1 MTTLDVVSPKKKPE
15 PSAEE
20 LAALE
25 LVRMAKEQGLSLT
38 GPDGLLKQFT
48 KSVLETALNE
58 EMTEHLGHE
67 KNRAPEERDSAN
79 VRNGTRPKT
88 VLTEATGHVEIEVP
102 RDREGTFD
110 PVIVKKRQRRLNGVD
125 EIVLSLYAN
134 GLTTGE
140 ISAHFAQIYGA
151 SVSKETVSRI
161 TDKVL
166 EEMVTWQARPLEEVY
181 AAIFIDAIMV
191 KVRDGQVANRPIYA
205 AIGVTLA
212 GEKDILGLWAGTG
225 GEGAKFWM
233 SVLTDIRNR
242 GTKDSFFLVCDG
254 LKGLPEVVGNVWPQ
268 TIVQTCIIHLIRNT
282 FRLAS
287 KRDWDAIKRD
297 VKPIY
302 TAPNPAAA
310 RAALDELAEKWG
322 TKYAAII
329 RLWENAWEEFIPF
342 LDYDLEIRTVLCSTN
357 AIESL
362 NARYRRA
369 IRARG
374 HFPTEQAALKCL
386 YLVTR
391 SLDPTGRGRARWT
404 MRWKPAL
411 NAFAITFADRW
422 PAAETYS
429 WKSPEHR

>member
-1 MTTLDVVSPKKKPE
+1 MRL
-15 PSAEE
+15 
-20 LAALE
+20 
-25 LVRMAKEQGLSLT
+25 AKEQGLSLT
-38 GPDGLLKQFT
+38 GPGGLLKQFT
-48 KSVLETALNE
+48 KNVLETALNE

-67 KNRAPEERDSAN
+67 KNQAPDERESTN

-88 VLTEATGHVEIEVP
+88 VLTEATGHVQLDVP
-102 RDREGTFD
+102 RDRDGSFE
-110 PVIVKKRQRRLNGVD
+110 PVIVKKRQRRLNRVD
-125 EIVLSLYAN
+125 EIVLSLYAH

-161 TDKVL
+161 TDKVV
-166 EEMVTWQARPLEEVY
+166 EEMTEWANRPLDGVY
-181 AAIFIDAIMV
+181 AAVFIDAIMV

-205 AIGVTLA
+205 AIGVSLA
-212 GEKDILGLWAGTG
+212 GDKDVLGLWAGTG

-233 SVLTDIRNR
+233 AVLTDLRNR
-242 GTKDSFFLVCDG
+242 GVTDVFFLVCDG
-254 LKGLPEVVGNVWPQ
+254 LKGLPEVVSNVWPL
-268 TIVQTCIIHLIRNT
+268 TTVQTCIIHLSRNT

-287 KRDWDAIKRD
+287 KKDWDALKRD

-302 TAPNPAAA
+302 TAVNADAA
-310 RAALDELAEKWG
+310 RAALDDVEDKWG
-322 TKYAAII
+322 SRYPAVI
-329 RLWENAWEEFIPF
+329 RLWTNAWQEFIPF
-342 LDYDLEIRTVLCSTN
+342 LDYDVEIRRVICSTN

-369 IRARG
+369 VRARG
-374 HFPTEQAALKCL
+374 HFPTEQAAMKCL

-391 SLDPTGRGRARWT
+391 SLDPTGVGRTRWT

-422 PAAETYS
+422 PAAETY
-429 WKSPEHR
+429 